1 MSRGYR
7 EACNYSKYAQF
18 DFHDQSPKTQAL
30 REQKALQKK
39 ALETERVKAGGRA
52 AVPAGDEGNKRG
64 KTGDD
69 SGGRSGGKTDYGD
82 RWKDSGSEGFHFNH
96 QSRRVRLEGLGA

>member
-52 AVPAGDEGNKRG
+52 AVPAGDEGNKR
-64 KTGDD
+64 D
-69 SGGRSGGKTDYGD
+69 GRTLGLKASISIT
-82 RWKDSGSEGFHFNH
+82 NH
-96 QSRRVRLEGLGA
+96 GEYDLRDWAHERESRFI